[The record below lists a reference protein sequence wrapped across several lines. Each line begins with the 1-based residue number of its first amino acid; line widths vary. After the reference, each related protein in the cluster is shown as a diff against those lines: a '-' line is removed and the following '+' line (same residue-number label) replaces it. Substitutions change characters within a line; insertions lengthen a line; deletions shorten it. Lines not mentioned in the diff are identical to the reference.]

1 MFDTKQP
8 STRRKA
14 SRPRIQKLNCNQP
27 ITKPNCHTTM
37 PTASQI
43 EALLPQTQCRQC
55 GYDGCAPYAQAIA
68 QGQAPINLCPPGGNI
83 VLQELAELLHTPPL
97 PLAQP
102 EKAAIKALAYIDEAA
117 CIGCTACIKACPVDA
132 ILGASKLMHTVLAD
146 ECTGCGLCL
155 PPCPVDC
162 IEMQPVSDA
171 VLPRAGAQAQPE
183 QARRAAAA
191 HAKQRFQHREQRQQR
206 AAAERQAHLA
216 QRAAAV
222 QAAAQTPPTTQ
233 ATDTPAKPNQPTA
246 PAFNPADLIARAMA
260 SAQARQNQRTVPSNH
275 DSFRQQQIATAQQ
288 QAAHRRA
295 LKNIRYGNEAEQA
308 AAKNFL
314 KQQKNAAD
322 TPPEP

>member
-1 MFDTKQP
+1 
-8 STRRKA
+8 
-14 SRPRIQKLNCNQP
+14 
-27 ITKPNCHTTM
+27 M

-55 GYDGCAPYAQAIA
+55 GYDGCTPYAQAIA
-68 QGQAPINLCPPGGNI
+68 QGQAPINLCPPGGDI

-102 EKAAIKALAYIDEAA
+102 EKAAVKALAYIDEAA

-222 QAAAQTPPTTQ
+222 HAAAQTPPSAQ
-233 ATDTPAKPNQPTA
+233 ATDTPAKPNHPAAPT
-246 PAFNPADLIARAMA
+246 FNPADLIARAMA

-308 AAKNFL
+308 AAKDFL

>member
-1 MFDTKQP
+1 
-8 STRRKA
+8 
-14 SRPRIQKLNCNQP
+14 
-27 ITKPNCHTTM
+27 M
-37 PTASQI
+37 PAASQI

-68 QGQAPINLCPPGGNI
+68 QGQAPINLCPPGGDTVI
-83 VLQELAELLHTPPL
+83 RELAGLLHTPPL

-102 EKAAIKALAYIDEAA
+102 EKAAKALACIDEAA

-222 QAAAQTPPTTQ
+222 QAAAQTPAPHQT
-233 ATDTPAKPNQPTA
+233 AATPAKPNHPAA
-246 PAFNPADLIARAMA
+246 PAFNPAELIARAMA
-260 SAQARQNQRTVPSNH
+260 GAQAQQNRRTVPSNH
-275 DSFRQQQIATAQQ
+275 DSFRQQQIAAARQ
-288 QAAHRRA
+288 QAARRRA
-295 LKNIRYGNEAEQA
+295 LKNAGSGNT
-308 AAKNFL
+308 
-314 KQQKNAAD
+314 AD
-322 TPPEP
+322 NPPEP

>member
-1 MFDTKQP
+1 
-8 STRRKA
+8 
-14 SRPRIQKLNCNQP
+14 
-27 ITKPNCHTTM
+27 M

-68 QGQAPINLCPPGGNI
+68 QGQAPINLCPPGGDAVI
-83 VLQELAELLHTPPL
+83 RELAWLLHTPPL

-102 EKAAIKALAYIDEAA
+102 EKAAKALARIDEAA

-162 IEMQPVSDA
+162 IEMQPVPDA

-222 QAAAQTPPTTQ
+222 QAAAQTPAPNQT
-233 ATDTPAKPNQPTA
+233 AATPAQPNHPAA

-295 LKNIRYGNEAEQA
+295 LKNIRYGNESEQA
-308 AAKNFL
+308 AAKDFL

-322 TPPEP
+322 TTSEP